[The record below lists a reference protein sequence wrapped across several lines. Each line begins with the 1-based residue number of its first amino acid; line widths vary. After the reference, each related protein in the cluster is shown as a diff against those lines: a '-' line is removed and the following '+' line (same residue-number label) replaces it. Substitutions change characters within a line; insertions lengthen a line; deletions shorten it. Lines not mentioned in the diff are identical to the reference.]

1 MTWDL
6 SEEERG
12 ERGEEAAGTGE
23 VVQEVV
29 AEEREGKGGGVAA
42 EVGVVTDEEREEA
55 GAEIEMT
62 EKRDRMKIREIL
74 RNKRRERRKAC
85 PQLRKAI

>member
-6 SEEERG
+6 SEEERE

-85 PQLRKAI
+85 PP

>member
-29 AEEREGKGGGVAA
+29 AEEREGKGGGVSA

-85 PQLRKAI
+85 PR